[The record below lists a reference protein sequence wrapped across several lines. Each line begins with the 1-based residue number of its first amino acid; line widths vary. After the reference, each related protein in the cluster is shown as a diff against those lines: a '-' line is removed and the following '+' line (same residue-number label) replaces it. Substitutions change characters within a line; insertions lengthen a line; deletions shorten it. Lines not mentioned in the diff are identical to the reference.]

1 MTDDLT
7 WEQWEIKYQH
17 ELNEHPAN
25 YELLFVRQCIKPI
38 GIQPKHVIP
47 QYHFVDSNGKNRY
60 IDFVIIIR
68 EGVYLPIEIDGL
80 SKMIDYDNTHEQRY
94 ERFNDFLFRQNE
106 IINRFG
112 TILRYSNKYW
122 LSNPNKVADEI
133 LLNIRRV
140 YFHNKPKEIIKEN
153 IKEKVV
159 YKEIIKE
166 VEMDFSK
173 GSTIDFS
180 MLPWFL
186 WTLIVFTSLIGFTEV
201 HYFMHHRLKVRKQR
215 LKEERRLENER
226 LRNHKERFRL

>member
-1 MTDDLT
+1 MVMCTPYTYMRISMSNFMANDLT
-7 WEQWEIKYQH
+7 WEQWETKYQH

-25 YELLFVRQCIKPI
+25 YELQFVRQCIKPT

-47 QYHFVDSNGKNRY
+47 QYHFKDSNGKNRY

-133 LLNIRRV
+133 KQNIKRIH
-140 YFHNKPKEIIKEN
+140 YLHKPKIIKKKTLASKNYSLVEWFK
-153 IKEKVV
+153 IFYIYVKFWFKE
-159 YKEIIKE
+159 
-166 VEMDFSK
+166 F
-173 GSTIDFS
+173 
-180 MLPWFL
+180 
-186 WTLIVFTSLIGFTEV
+186 
-201 HYFMHHRLKVRKQR
+201 
-215 LKEERRLENER
+215 LKELFLHDAQR
-226 LRNHKERFRL
+226 KYFS

>member
-1 MTDDLT
+1 MIIPMNKGMKDLM
-7 WEQWEIKYQH
+7 I
-17 ELNEHPAN
+17 
-25 YELLFVRQCIKPI
+25 
-38 GIQPKHVIP
+38 
-47 QYHFVDSNGKNRY
+47 SY
-60 IDFVIIIR
+60 IV
-68 EGVYLPIEIDGL
+68 
-80 SKMIDYDNTHEQRY
+80 Q
-94 ERFNDFLFRQNE
+94 
-106 IINRFG
+106 FG

-140 YFHNKPKEIIKEN
+140 YFHNKP
-153 IKEKVV
+153 
-159 YKEIIKE
+159 KEIIKE

-201 HYFMHHRLKVRKQR
+201 HYFMRHRLKVRKQR
-215 LKEERRLENER
+215 LKEERRLEKER